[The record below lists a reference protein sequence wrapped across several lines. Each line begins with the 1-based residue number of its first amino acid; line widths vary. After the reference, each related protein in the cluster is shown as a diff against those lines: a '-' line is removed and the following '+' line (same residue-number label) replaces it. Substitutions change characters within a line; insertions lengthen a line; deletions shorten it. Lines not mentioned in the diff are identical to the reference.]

1 MGTGATTHAVD
12 VAAGG
17 TAVYGPPFDAC
28 RVYLT
33 RYVVPGIH
41 NISAR
46 TGLEEASAR
55 GVAAAPVVMV
65 QATSAELVPEHLSGQ
80 LVVPA
85 LNAKASVGQLAY
97 EALRKAIL
105 AMDVYHSDADLRLD
119 EKTLAAD
126 LGVSRTPV
134 REALA
139 RLEHEGL
146 VRIVPRRGVYIVRKS
161 KAEIIE
167 MITVW
172 AALESMAARLVC
184 ERATD
189 QEIGTLRTLFSKFED
204 GELRSHL
211 NEYSVAN
218 LRFHQR
224 IIELCQSPMILQLV
238 QNLLVHVRAIRGRT
252 IGEDDRVERSIVDH
266 MHIIEAL
273 EARDRDLAERLVRD
287 HALNLADHVQRTV
300 DHLD

>member
-1 MGTGATTHAVD
+1 M
-12 VAAGG
+12 
-17 TAVYGPPFDAC
+17 
-28 RVYLT
+28 
-33 RYVVPGIH
+33 
-41 NISAR
+41 
-46 TGLEEASAR
+46 EALLH
-55 GVAAAPVVMV
+55 VVMV
-65 QATSAELVPEHLSGQ
+65 QATSAELVPEQLSGQ

-85 LNAKASVGQLAY
+85 LTAKVSVGQLAY
-97 EALRKAIL
+97 EALRNGIL
-105 AMDVYHSDADLRLD
+105 AMDVYHDDADLRLD

-189 QEIGTLRTLFSKFED
+189 EEIGTLRTLFSKFED
-204 GELRSHL
+204 GEVRSHL

-252 IGEDDRVERSIVDH
+252 IGEDDRAERSIVDH

-273 EARDRDLAERLVRD
+273 EARDSDLADRLVRD
-287 HALNLADHVQRTV
+287 HALNLADHVAHTV